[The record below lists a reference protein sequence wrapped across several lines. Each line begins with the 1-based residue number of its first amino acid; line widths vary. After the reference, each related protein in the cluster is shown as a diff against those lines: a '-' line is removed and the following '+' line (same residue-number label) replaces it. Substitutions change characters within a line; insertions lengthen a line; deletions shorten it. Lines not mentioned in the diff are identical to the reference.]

1 MRETL
6 GFPVRPREYPLAST
20 SREGARVAPALV
32 TILLVRHLAGELDQ
46 LLATLHVTGEVVP
59 DRPGGLLPRR
69 EGLVVHRHDVHARL
83 LELLVDADVVLLRG
97 GIGVL
102 LQPRT

>member
-1 MRETL
+1 MYLSNKGDL
-6 GFPVRPREYPLAST
+6 GFPGSFTRIPPRRCLEGRAPEWRPPSF
-20 SREGARVAPALV
+20 
-32 TILLVRHLAGELDQ
+32 LLVRHLAGELDQ
-46 LLATLHVTGEVVP
+46 LLTALYVTGEVVP
-59 DRPGGLLPRR
+59 DRLGGLLPRR

-102 LQPRT
+102 